1 MPSPS
6 RTPESDATSDI
17 PASVPADIPA
27 NDSAGVSRPGAGDD
41 APRVVSTVSDRPGD
55 LLDVLLAG
63 GRRADRLTHVE
74 HLPGRPGRQADWPAW
89 ADASLV
95 AGYRS
100 LGVERPWAHQV
111 EAAEAAWAGRHVA
124 LATSTGSG
132 KSLAFWLPALTAVR
146 ADRAAETLAPGRI
159 ESARTRGTV
168 LYLSP
173 TKALAADQLS
183 GLQRLLDASRAND
196 VKVSTCD
203 GDTSFEERKWVQE
216 YADVVLTN
224 PDFLHFALLPNHRR
238 WARFLRNLRY
248 VVVDEGHSYRGVFGA
263 HVALVLRRLA
273 RLSAHYA
280 PPPAAPPPVGLSEPA
295 GTRGHAR
302 SDNTAPR
309 SRDSAPGRGGLTF
322 VVASATTAD
331 PAVSAGRLIGVPPEG
346 IVTVDADSSPAGRKT
361 FALWQ
366 PPEVLGYEAAQ
377 ARAAATRDP
386 AADAALAESLLID
399 PTAHDDLGLTSDPD
413 EPATPGDSPERPRR
427 SATAEVA
434 DLLADLTAAGAR
446 TLAFTRSR
454 RGAESVATQ
463 TQDHLRVVSPQLA
476 RRVAAYRGGY
486 LPEER
491 RSLERALRSGA
502 VRGLATTNALEL
514 GVDISGLDAV
524 LIAGWPGTRMSV
536 WQQAGRAGRAGA
548 DGLVAFVA
556 REDPLDTY
564 LVHHPEAIFAAPL
577 EATVFDP
584 ANPYVLAP
592 HLCAAAAEVPIRQS
606 DLPVFGDSAAV
617 TELLGVLVA
626 RGALRRRASGWYWTH
641 AQSAAAMMDL
651 RGSGGSPVRVVEAGT
666 GRLLGTVD
674 AASADGSVHD
684 GAVYVHQGVSHVV
697 ESLDLNDGV
706 ALVARRDVDFGTWSR
721 SVTEIAIHGIADQAT
736 GEEPGAVPAAR
747 EGSGPAAGE
756 SVSPPSDSAV
766 SDGPTAQPAPGVEP
780 SVPQGSAPN
789 DAAHPAIRRWW
800 GPIGWG
806 FGPVEVTSQVVSFQ
820 RRRLPDLQIL
830 GTEPLDLPAR
840 TLPTTA
846 VWWTVPAEVLDAA
859 GIDADTAPGALHA
872 AEHASIGLLPL
883 LATCDRWDLGGVST
897 AMHVDTEQ
905 ATVFVYD
912 AYPGGAGFA
921 ERGFHLGAT
930 WLRATRAAISRCL
943 CADGCPACVQSPKCG
958 NFNNPLDKAAA
969 IRLLDA
975 VLAYAPA

>member
-6 RTPESDATSDI
+6 RTPEPDAASDDT
-17 PASVPADIPA
+17 
-27 NDSAGVSRPGAGDD
+27 AGVGRPGASPSGQ
-41 APRVVSTVSDRPGD
+41 PFSDRPGA

-63 GRRADRLTHVE
+63 GRRTDRLTHVE
-74 HLPGRPGRQADWPAW
+74 HLPGRPGQQADWPGW

-111 EAAEAAWAGRHVA
+111 EAAEAAWSGRHVA

-173 TKALAADQLS
+173 TKALAADQVN
-183 GLQRLLDASRAND
+183 GLQRLLDASRAGD

-224 PDFLHFALLPNHRR
+224 PDFLHFALMPNHRR

-273 RLSAHYA
+273 RLAAHYA
-280 PPPAAPPPVGLSEPA
+280 PATQTSPGGLSDPGSPQGHAASDSAAP
-295 GTRGHAR
+295 RR
-302 SDNTAPR
+302 
-309 SRDSAPGRGGLTF
+309 GLTF

-331 PAVSAGRLIGVPPEG
+331 PSVSAGRLIGVPPEQ
-346 IVTVDADSSPAGRKT
+346 IVTVDADTSPAGRKT

-377 ARAAATRDP
+377 ARAAAANDP

-399 PTAHDDLGLTSDPD
+399 PTAHDELGLTSDPD

-427 SATAEVA
+427 SATAEAA

-454 RGAESVATQ
+454 RGAEAVATQ

-491 RSLERALRSGA
+491 RELEQALRSGA
-502 VRGLATTNALEL
+502 IRALATTNALEL

-592 HLCAAAAEVPIRQS
+592 HLCAAAAEVPLRQS
-606 DLPVFGDSAAV
+606 DLPQFGDPAAV

-641 AQSAAAMMDL
+641 AQSAAAMTDL

-684 GAVYVHQGVSHVV
+684 GAVYVHQGVSYVV
-697 ESLDLNDGV
+697 ESLDLRDGV

-721 SVTEIAIHGIADQAT
+721 SVTEIAIHGVRD
-736 GEEPGAVPAAR
+736 EEPGAVP
-747 EGSGPAAGE
+747 
-756 SVSPPSDSAV
+756 VTV
-766 SDGPTAQPAPGVEP
+766 
-780 SVPQGSAPN
+780 PN
-789 DAAHPAIRRWW
+789 DATHPAIQRWW

-830 GTEPLDLPAR
+830 GTEPLDLPEH

-846 VWWTVPAEVLDAA
+846 VWWTVPAEVLEAA

-930 WLRATRAAISRCL
+930 WLRATRAAISRCP

-969 IRLLDA
+969 VRLLDA
-975 VLAYAPA
+975 VLAFAPSD